1 MHSESHFDKD
11 YKADEESNTVL
22 VVDILHSWTQI
33 PAASAPE
40 WESEINDIAF
50 IATPVH
56 NLMVLYHSQLVR
68 LHPVIHLI
76 YECLARHGCWHRFR
90 RSLNFL
96 LHKLNLDVLD
106 TALYLMCQFF
116 HSKVP

>member
-40 WESEINDIAF
+40 WESEVNDITL

-76 YECLARHGCWHRFR
+76 HECLARHGCWHRFR

-96 LHKLNLDVLD
+96 LH
-106 TALYLMCQFF
+106 
-116 HSKVP
+116 